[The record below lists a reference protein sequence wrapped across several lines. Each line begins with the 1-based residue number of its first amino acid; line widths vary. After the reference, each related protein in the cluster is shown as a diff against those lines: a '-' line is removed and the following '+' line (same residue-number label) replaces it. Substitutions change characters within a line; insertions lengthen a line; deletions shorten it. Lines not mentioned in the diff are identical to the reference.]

1 MAKKRIIDPFFPN
14 RPVEDPNRFEG
25 REKEIDEIVDSLFQS
40 ANENPTHTIIS
51 GERGIGK
58 SSLLLQTKLLATG
71 NNSIANKF
79 EIVLGVDKFDFI
91 TAWVDGGSDQSLENL
106 LQSIF
111 KELQSSLK
119 NFIQGWNIEFD
130 LGGFV
135 KLSKVDSKD
144 KSVTDFVTEFI
155 NQINK
160 VNKEVEKQGK
170 QGIIIFIDE
179 LDRIPVK
186 SGLASFLK
194 ICTERMTREGV
205 KNVIFMAAGIKGA
218 VQKFEEE
225 HASILRTLRD
235 VPLDRF
241 DEESAKSILK
251 NGFDKVNHS
260 YDDEILS
267 LAFKFS
273 AGFPEPIHLIGSE
286 LLAEDQD
293 SHLSIEDF
301 EKAKVKIVGD
311 VRKNSLESKLKAAG
325 IGKYQDILKA
335 MAKYKEDN
343 IPLDFVSKEL
353 DLEPNQ
359 YATNISTL
367 CERQIIFKVARG
379 IYSFVDP
386 LLKEYI
392 LNFGVIK

>member
-1 MAKKRIIDPFFPN
+1 MSKKRILDPFFPN
-14 RPVEDPNRFEG
+14 RPVEDPDRFEG
-25 REKEIDEIVDSLFQS
+25 RQKEIDEIVDSLFQS
-40 ANENPTHTIIS
+40 AHENPTHTIIT

-58 SSLLLQTKLLATG
+58 SSLLLQTKLLSTG
-71 NNSIANKF
+71 TNSLAK
-79 EIVLGVDKFDFI
+79 KFDIDLGLERFDFV
-91 TAWVDGGSDQSLENL
+91 TAWVDGGSDQTLENL
-106 LQSIF
+106 IQAIF

-119 NFIQGWNIEFD
+119 NFIQDWKIEFD

-135 KLSKVDSKD
+135 KLSKTEPKD
-144 KSVTDFVTEFI
+144 KSITDFVTEFI
-155 NQINK
+155 NQVK
-160 VNKEVEKQGK
+160 RVNKEVEKQGK
-170 QGIIIFIDE
+170 HGVIIFIDE
-179 LDRIPVK
+179 LDRIPVS

-194 ICTERMTREGV
+194 ISTERMMREGI
-205 KNVIFMAAGIKGA
+205 KNVVFFAAGIKGA
-218 VQKFEEE
+218 VQDFEEE

-235 VPLDRF
+235 IPLDRF
-241 DEESAKSILK
+241 NEESAKSILS
-251 NGFDKVNHS
+251 NGFKKVKHT

-267 LAFKFS
+267 MAFKFS

-293 SHLSIEDF
+293 SHLSKEDF
-301 EKAKVKIVGD
+301 AKAKIKIIGD

-325 IGKYQDILKA
+325 IGKYQEILEA
-335 MAKYKEDN
+335 MAKYTEDN

-353 DLEPNQ
+353 KLDPNQ

-379 IYSFVDP
+379 LYSFVDP

>member
-25 REKEIDEIVDSLFQS
+25 REEEIDEIIDSLFQS
-40 ANENPTHTIIS
+40 ANGNPIHTIIT

-58 SSLLLQTKLLATG
+58 SSLLFQTRLLATG
-71 NNSIANKF
+71 NNAISEKF
-79 EIVLGVDKFDFI
+79 EIDLGVEKFDFI

-106 LQSIF
+106 MQSILN
-111 KELQSSLK
+111 ELQSSLR
-119 NFIQGWNIEFD
+119 NFFNGWKIEFD

-135 KLSKVDSKD
+135 KLSKADSKD
-144 KSVTDFVTEFI
+144 KSITDLVTEFI
-155 NQINK
+155 IQINR
-160 VNKEVEKQGK
+160 VTKEVEKQGK

-179 LDRIPVK
+179 LDRIPVN

-194 ICTERMTREGV
+194 ICTERMIREGI

-218 VQKFEEE
+218 VQEFEEE

-235 VPLDRF
+235 IPLNRF
-241 DEESAKSILK
+241 DQESAKNILK
-251 NGFDKVNHS
+251 NGFDRVSHS
-260 YDDEILS
+260 YDEDVLG

-286 LLAEDQD
+286 LLAEDED
-293 SHLSIEDF
+293 SHLSREDF
-301 EKAKVKIVGD
+301 EKAKIKIVGD

-325 IGKYQDILKA
+325 IGKYQEILEA
-335 MAKYKEDN
+335 MAKYEEDN
-343 IPLDFVSKEL
+343 IPLDFVSKEIGL
-353 DLEPNQ
+353 DPNQ

>member
-25 REKEIDEIVDSLFQS
+25 REEEIDEIVDSLFQS
-40 ANENPTHTIIS
+40 ANENPTHTIIT

-71 NNSIANKF
+71 NNSIAEKF
-79 EIVLGVDKFDFI
+79 EIDLGVEQFDFI

-119 NFIQGWNIEFD
+119 NFIQGWKIEFD

-144 KSVTDFVTEFI
+144 KSITDLVTEFI

-179 LDRIPVK
+179 LDRIPVD

-194 ICTERMTREGV
+194 ICTERMIREGI
-205 KNVIFMAAGIKGA
+205 KNVIFLAAGIKGA
-218 VQKFEEE
+218 VQEFEEE

-235 VPLDRF
+235 IPLDRF
-241 DEESAKSILK
+241 DEDSAKSILK
-251 NGFDKVNHS
+251 NGFEKVNHS
-260 YDDEILS
+260 YDEEILS

-286 LLAEDQD
+286 LLAEDED
-293 SHLSIEDF
+293 SHLSKEDF
-301 EKAKVKIVGD
+301 EKAKIKIVGD

-325 IGKYQDILKA
+325 IGKYQEILEA
-335 MAKYKEDN
+335 MAKYEEDN
-343 IPLDFVSKEL
+343 IPLDFVSKEIG
-353 DLEPNQ
+353 LEPNQ

>member
-1 MAKKRIIDPFFPN
+1 MTKKRIIDPFFPN

-25 REKEIDEIVDSLFQS
+25 REDEIDEIVDSLFQS
-40 ANENPTHTIIS
+40 ANQNPTHTIIT

-58 SSLLLQTKLLATG
+58 SSLLLQTKFLATG
-71 NNSIANKF
+71 NNSIAEKF
-79 EIVLGVDKFDFI
+79 KIDIGVERFNFV
-91 TAWVDGGSDQSLENL
+91 TAQVDGGSDQTLENL

-119 NFIQGWNIEFD
+119 NFIQGWKIEFD
-130 LGGFV
+130 LGGFI
-135 KLSKVDSKD
+135 KLSKVDAKD
-144 KSVTDFVTEFI
+144 KSITDFVSEFI
-155 NQINK
+155 RQINK
-160 VNKEVEKQGK
+160 VNKEVEKQGR

-179 LDRIPVK
+179 LDRIPVE

-194 ICTERMTREGV
+194 ICTERMIREGI
-205 KNVIFMAAGIKGA
+205 KNVIFLAAGIKGA
-218 VQKFEEE
+218 VQEFENE

-235 VPLDRF
+235 IPLDRF
-241 DEESAKSILK
+241 DDESAKNILR
-251 NGFDKVNHS
+251 NGFEKVNHS
-260 YDDEILS
+260 YDEEILS

-286 LLAEDQD
+286 LLAEDED
-293 SHLSIEDF
+293 SHLSQDDF
-301 EKAKVKIVGD
+301 EKAKIKIVGD
-311 VRKNSLESKLKAAG
+311 VRKNSLESKLKTAG
-325 IGKYQDILKA
+325 IGKYQEILAA
-335 MAKYKEDN
+335 MAKYEADN
-343 IPLDFVSKEL
+343 IPLDYVSKEIGL
-353 DLEPNQ
+353 DPNQ

-379 IYSFVDP
+379 LYSFVDP

>member
-1 MAKKRIIDPFFPN
+1 MAKKRLVDPFFPN

-25 REKEIDEIVDSLFQS
+25 REKEIDEVIDSLYQS
-40 ANENPTHTIIS
+40 SHGNPTHTIIT

-58 SSLLLQTKLLATG
+58 SSLLLQTKFLAEGDNSLAT
-71 NNSIANKF
+71 KF
-79 EIVLGVDKFDFI
+79 GIDTGIDQFDYI

-106 LQSIF
+106 IQSILY
-111 KELQSSLK
+111 ELQSSLK
-119 NFIQGWNIEFD
+119 NYLNGWKIEFD

-135 KLSKVDSKD
+135 KLSKVEPKD
-144 KSVTDFVTEFI
+144 RSITDFVTEFI
-155 NQINK
+155 NQIRR
-160 VNKEVEKQGK
+160 VNSEVEKQGK

-179 LDRIPVK
+179 LDRIPVN

-194 ICTERMTREGV
+194 ICTERMVREGI
-205 KNVIFMAAGIKGA
+205 KNVTFFAAGIKGA
-218 VQKFEEE
+218 VQDFEEE

-235 VPLDRF
+235 IPLDRF
-241 DEESAKSILK
+241 TEESAKMILK

-260 YDDEILS
+260 YDDKILQM
-267 LAFKFS
+267 AYKFS

-286 LLAEDQD
+286 LLSEDED
-293 SHLSIEDF
+293 SHLSKEDF
-301 EKAKVKIVGD
+301 DMAKIKIVGD

-325 IGKYQDILKA
+325 IGKYQEILEA
-335 MAKYKEDN
+335 MAKYTEDN
-343 IPLDFVSKEL
+343 IPLDFVSKEIKL
-353 DLEPNQ
+353 DPNQ

>member
-1 MAKKRIIDPFFPN
+1 MAKKRLVDPFFPN

-25 REKEIDEIVDSLFQS
+25 REEEIDEIVDSLFQS
-40 ANENPTHTIIS
+40 ANENPTHTIIT

-71 NNSIANKF
+71 NNQLAEKF
-79 EIVLGVDKFDFI
+79 KIELGVEQFDFI

-119 NFIQGWNIEFD
+119 NFIQGWKIEFD

-144 KSVTDFVTEFI
+144 KSITDLVTEFI
-155 NQINK
+155 SQIKN
-160 VNKEVEKQGK
+160 VTKEVEKQGK

-194 ICTERMTREGV
+194 ICTERMIREGI
-205 KNVIFMAAGIKGA
+205 KNVIFFAAGIKGA
-218 VQKFEEE
+218 VQDFEEE

-235 VPLDRF
+235 IPLDRF
-241 DEESAKSILK
+241 DPESAKSILK
-251 NGFDKVNHS
+251 NGFEKVNHS
-260 YDDEILS
+260 YDDEILT

-286 LLAEDQD
+286 LLAEDED
-293 SHLSIEDF
+293 NHLSKEDF
-301 EKAKVKIVGD
+301 EKAKIKIVGD

-325 IGKYQDILKA
+325 IGKYQEILDA
-335 MAKYKEDN
+335 MAKYEEDN
-343 IPLDFVSKEL
+343 IPLDYVSKAIG
-353 DLEPNQ
+353 LEPNQ

-367 CERQIIFKVARG
+367 CEREIIFKVARG